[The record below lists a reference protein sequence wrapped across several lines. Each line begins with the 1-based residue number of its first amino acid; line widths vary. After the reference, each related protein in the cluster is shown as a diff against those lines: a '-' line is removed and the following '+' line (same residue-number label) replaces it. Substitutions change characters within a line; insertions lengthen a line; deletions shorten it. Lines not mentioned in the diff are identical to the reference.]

1 MFDIQ
6 NEVLEWGGKKLTIE
20 TGRVARQ
27 AHGSV
32 IATYGGTSVLA
43 TVVADREEK
52 KGLDFFPLTVNYQ
65 EKAYAAGKIPG
76 GFFKREGR
84 PSEKET
90 LVSRL
95 IDRPIR
101 PLFAD
106 GFKCET
112 QVIATV
118 ISYDNENDPDIVSL
132 IACSAALTLSGV
144 PFMGPIGAAR
154 VGFKDGDFILNPTKE
169 EMETSA
175 LDLVVAGTKDA
186 VLMVESE
193 AKELSEEQM
202 LGAVTFGQDNFSQVI
217 DAIISLAEK
226 AAKEPRDFEKK
237 DISDI
242 ENKVSSAIKDDLSE
256 AYKEADKQKRT
267 EKIAEIKKNL
277 ISELV
282 SDDDEDEDYN
292 ESTISSAF
300 KTIEKNI
307 VRNNI
312 LDTGERIDGRDLE
325 TVRPIQSDVSVL
337 PLTHGSALFT
347 RGETQAL
354 VVTTLGTGDDE
365 KFVDGLDETYK
376 ERFMLHYNFPPY
388 SVGET
393 GRTGFTGRREIGH
406 GKLAWRALQ
415 AVMPEYDD
423 FPYTIRLV
431 SEITESNGSSS
442 MATVCGSSLSMMD
455 AGIPLSKPVAGIAM
469 GLIKE
474 DDRVAV
480 LSDILGDED
489 HLGDM
494 DFKVAGT
501 NDGIT
506 SLQMDIKITGI
517 TKDIM
522 ETALSQAKNGRI
534 HILEEMAKA
543 LDKARDTVNSNAPR
557 IETINVPTDKIREV
571 IGAGGKVI
579 REIVEESGAKVDI
592 NDDGIVKIASN
603 NAEAIEKALEMI
615 NSIVAEPE
623 VGTIYE
629 GKVVKIMDF
638 GAFVNFFGKKDG
650 LVHISQLSTERVNK
664 VTDVVSEGDIVKV
677 KFVGFDRGKVKLS
690 MKNIDQ
696 ETGEESV
703 SENKK
708 EDKKEDKKDN
718 KKENKKEDK
727 KENKKEDKK
736 EDKKENSDI
745 EKEDS

>member
-277 ISELV
+277 ISELI

-708 EDKKEDKKDN
+708 EDTKAN
-718 KKENKKEDK
+718 K